1 MDTMSLNNK
10 SGQNSNRIIL
20 FLIIASVMRW
30 TRIIP
35 TSRSGN
41 LQAGYCKYWI
51 RITVLSSAGN
61 IRDKCKNYA
70 TILIFS
76 QYAIILWHDQTK
88 MPQSGMCSEVC
99 ASSQVHLY
107 VFGHIF
113 YFCSS
118 HSFFSF
124 ISRLL
129 CTCVHAQCR
138 INLSMMSNS
147 ISG

>member
-99 ASSQVHLY
+99 ASSRFVFIFFVIFVFFVLLIFFHSLVVFSVH
-107 VFGHIF
+107 V
-113 YFCSS
+113 C
-118 HSFFSF
+118 
-124 ISRLL
+124 
-129 CTCVHAQCR
+129 C

-147 ISG
+147 ISS